1 MFPVEPE
8 DFWPEALVF
17 SVSFESR
24 SDEPSFTSE
33 DFVSEEAL
41 FSASVTIWMADFAA
55 TDVPDFSSEDLSVF
69 VSVFSSFDVV
79 FSSFTE
85 VLFSELASL
94 FEDPSSEELM
104 AFVSSAYAWME
115 SGSPATVEET
125 ILPVRFK
132 TLILF

>member
-1 MFPVEPE
+1 
-8 DFWPEALVF
+8 
-17 SVSFESR
+17 
-24 SDEPSFTSE
+24 
-33 DFVSEEAL
+33 
-41 FSASVTIWMADFAA
+41 MADFAA
-55 TDVPDFSSEDLSVF
+55 TDVPDFSSEDFSVF

-104 AFVSSAYAWME
+104 AFAWME

-125 ILPVRFK
+125 IAMASASARTFFLPVRFK